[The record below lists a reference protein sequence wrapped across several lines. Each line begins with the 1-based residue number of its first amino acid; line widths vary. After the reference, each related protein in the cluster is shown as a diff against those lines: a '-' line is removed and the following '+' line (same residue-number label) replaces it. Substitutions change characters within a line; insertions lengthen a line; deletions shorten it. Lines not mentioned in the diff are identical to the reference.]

1 MICILK
7 VKAKRNLYKL
17 MPLVIPMRHHI
28 LLPYHSQLQSGDIK
42 QYLKTAMPQDL
53 NRRPV

>member
-7 VKAKRNLYKL
+7 VKAKRNLHKL
-17 MPLVIPMRHHI
+17 LSCIIPMSHHI
-28 LLPYHSQLQSGDIK
+28 LLPHHSQLQSGDIK
-42 QYLKTAMPQDL
+42 QSLKTAMPQDL